1 MWVLPCVIGKV
12 RKGKPPILQKVRGD
26 AGFGSTNDM
35 HAIGVKVWVK
45 QPNGPPKPADR
56 TVQGKGNTVSVMIPG
71 WEKWKYVPLTHCH
84 SPEETILGSLTV
96 MCVVIHTTNF
106 KDTEQ
111 LKENMKCAHC
121 YI

>member
-56 TVQGKGNTVSVMIPG
+56 TVQGKGNTVSDDPWMGKMEI
-71 WEKWKYVPLTHCH
+71 
-84 SPEETILGSLTV
+84 
-96 MCVVIHTTNF
+96 
-106 KDTEQ
+106 
-111 LKENMKCAHC
+111 CA
-121 YI
+121 INALSFS